1 MLTTSHEPGLTAS
14 NARDTSLTAQYG
26 SKHRQSSNSCASVAL
41 PHFPSARRAA
51 HASPTC
57 GHERRAFA
65 AVQRRV
71 SDTRESDMCA
81 DCAFHER
88 ATPPARQIPAASD
101 LDVEV
106 DSRPSPQRKRTDTK
120 GSAAESSVPTRSVGG
135 AAREQRHNK
144 NLRGSL
150 FGANR
155 RGAGRLRPVIKRRS
169 RADVNLGGKPRL
181 IQEGARPQH
190 DPTSRSTSYVDA
202 RCTDSRAGARPQ
214 RPRGTRA

>member
-1 MLTTSHEPGLTAS
+1 MLITGHEPGLTAS
-14 NARDTSLTAQYG
+14 SARDTSLTAQYG

-41 PHFPSARRAA
+41 PHFPSARRAT

-135 AAREQRHNK
+135 AAREQRLCK
-144 NLRGSL
+144 TFCAAWEACSA
-150 FGANR
+150 ANFAFNIWVNTT
-155 RGAGRLRPVIKRRS
+155 GEESPRS
-169 RADVNLGGKPRL
+169 CQTQCCEHVF
-181 IQEGARPQH
+181 
-190 DPTSRSTSYVDA
+190 
-202 RCTDSRAGARPQ
+202 
-214 RPRGTRA
+214 

>member
-1 MLTTSHEPGLTAS
+1 MGNCRSRATVVLGEGRKVRVRPSHMLVTGQESGLTAS

-41 PHFPSARRAA
+41 PHFPSARRSA

-57 GHERRAFA
+57 RHERRAFA

-155 RGAGRLRPVIKRRS
+155 RGAGRLRPVI
-169 RADVNLGGKPRL
+169 L
-181 IQEGARPQH
+181 
-190 DPTSRSTSYVDA
+190 
-202 RCTDSRAGARPQ
+202 
-214 RPRGTRA
+214 